1 MPYGSPSKAET
12 RPASSCTGK
21 YLKRYTWLETSG
33 RRTCFLR
40 IGHIVNSVIL
50 VIRIAAARA
59 LPVPILSG
67 LQGASMMNYFFLKFF
82 HNVPKERVR
91 MRFYGHKYLS
101 HT

>member
-50 VIRIAAARA
+50 VIRAVVKNMFRFEPFIIRKIAAN
-59 LPVPILSG
+59 G
-67 LQGASMMNYFFLKFF
+67 TCF
-82 HNVPKERVR
+82 
-91 MRFYGHKYLS
+91 
-101 HT
+101 